1 MEVKVKV
8 KVAGETEGSQLR
20 EAFVQGVDFE
30 DRFGSRVECWQ
41 EQQGGEDVG
50 EAREGGEGQHQAAG
64 EGEGEEV

>member
-1 MEVKVKV
+1 MEVKVEV

-50 EAREGGEGQHQAAG
+50 EA
-64 EGEGEEV
+64 